1 MGSQTGS
8 HAVEQQTDEGRFL
21 RILERTRRHLGVLRR
36 EAADRLSSV
45 RELPLPRYLT
55 LLAIKSKE
63 RVSLL
68 RMEDVDW
75 LETAGNYI
83 RLHSGR
89 CSHLHR
95 EALVSF
101 EPRLDPRRFVRIH
114 RSMMVNI
121 DRVAH
126 LEPTFRGQY
135 VVILR
140 DGTRLTMSAPYRS
153 RLQTIVGE
161 F

>member
-8 HAVEQQTDEGRFL
+8 HAVEQQTSEGRL
-21 RILERTRRHLGVLRR
+21 HGILERTRRQLGALRR
-36 EAADRLSSV
+36 EAVDRALSV
-45 RELPLPRYLT
+45 RQVLPRYLT

-140 DGTRLTMSAPYRS
+140 DGTRLVMSAPYRS